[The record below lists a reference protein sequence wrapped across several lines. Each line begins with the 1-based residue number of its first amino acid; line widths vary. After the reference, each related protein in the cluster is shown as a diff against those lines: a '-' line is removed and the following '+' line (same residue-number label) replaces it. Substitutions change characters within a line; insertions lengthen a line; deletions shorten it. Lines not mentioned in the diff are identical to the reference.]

1 MSQTVP
7 SHRPLPLASEEDTE
21 LVPPSDP
28 RSGIISIDPE
38 RVSGAP
44 CFVGTRVPIR
54 NLLDY
59 IVGGETLET
68 FLDDFEGVP
77 REKAVAV
84 LHLAFEHLL
93 DGLPTARR

>member
-1 MSQTVP
+1 M
-7 SHRPLPLASEEDTE
+7 
-21 LVPPSDP
+21 VPPSDP
-28 RSGIISIDPE
+28 RSAIISIDPE

-77 REKAVAV
+77 REKVVAV

-93 DGLPTARR
+93 DGLPKA